1 MHNYVMYSTFLINFL
16 SCFFL
21 ENIFLN
27 DPELKDDL
35 PISYMSHKELY
46 EHSIR
51 KAVRIAE
58 KIREIRNS
66 GDDSVETYK

>member
-1 MHNYVMYSTFLINFL
+1 M
-16 SCFFL
+16 FL
-21 ENIFLN
+21 E

-46 EHSIR
+46 EHSVR

-58 KIREIRNS
+58 KIRELRNN
-66 GDDSVETYK
+66 GEDNVDTYK